1 MNWPANIRTMRRFL
15 ALMLVLITGLMPM
28 SGIAALSLASDDVQD
43 MPCHSPAGP
52 QADQEPSDSCGDMK
66 GCCAAFLAPAAVM
79 PSSAVG
85 AQRVVIVL
93 AAVSGFVPD
102 QTDPPPVVL

>member
-1 MNWPANIRTMRRFL
+1 MRRFL
-15 ALMLVLITGLMPM
+15 ALMLIVMTGLMPM
-28 SGIAALSLASDDVQD
+28 SGIAGLSLASDDVQE

-52 QADQEPSDSCGDMK
+52 QADQEPADSCGDMK
-66 GCCAAFLAPAAVM
+66 GCCAAFLAPAAFI
-79 PSSAVG
+79 PCSAVR
-85 AQRVVIVL
+85 AERVVIVL

>member
-1 MNWPANIRTMRRFL
+1 MRRFL
-15 ALMLVLITGLMPM
+15 ALMLVLITALMPM
-28 SGIAALSLASDDVQD
+28 SGIAAPSFASGDAQE
-43 MPCHSPAGP
+43 MPCHSAAEP
-52 QADQEPSDSCGDMK
+52 QADQDAAGSCGDVK
-66 GCCAAFLAPAAVM
+66 GCCAVFLALAAGT
-79 PSSAVG
+79 PSPTVG